1 MRIYFAGPLFCES
14 ELSFNQNL
22 TRQLEEAGFDVFLP
36 QRDGVES
43 SKPPY
48 AQMSPDERRKIM
60 FETDL
65 AEITAC
71 DVFLFVLD
79 GRIPDEGACVE
90 LGLAYMHRL
99 ATKRKRLIVGLQT
112 DCRAAFI
119 GSKINPMLRLSFD
132 QIVGTREALLEA
144 LQTWSGSTTAPDGR
158 PYPAADK
165 RLTNV

>member
-22 TRQLEEAGFDVFLP
+22 TRQFEEAGFDVFLP

-48 AQMSPDERRKIM
+48 AQMSPDERRKTM
-60 FETDL
+60 FEMDL
-65 AEITAC
+65 AEISAC
-71 DVFLFVLD
+71 DIFLFVLD

-99 ATKRKRLIVGLQT
+99 TIRRKRLIIGLQT

-119 GSKINPMLRLSFD
+119 SSRLNPMLRLSFD
-132 QIVGTREALLEA
+132 HIVESREALLQV
-144 LQTWSGSTTAPDGR
+144 LMTWRENGGCTGH
-158 PYPAADK
+158 AASPGG
-165 RLTNV
+165 

>member
-22 TRQLEEAGFDVFLP
+22 TGQLEEAGFDVFLP

-48 AQMSPDERRKIM
+48 AQMSPDERRKTM
-60 FETDL
+60 FEMDL
-65 AEITAC
+65 AEISAC
-71 DVFLFVLD
+71 DIFLFVLD

-99 ATKRKRLIVGLQT
+99 TIKRKRLIIGLQT

-119 GSKINPMLRLSFD
+119 GSRLNPMLRLSFD
-132 QIVGTREALLEA
+132 HIVESREALLQVLVNWRENGGCTGHA
-144 LQTWSGSTTAPDGR
+144 ATPDG
-158 PYPAADK
+158 
-165 RLTNV
+165 

>member
-1 MRIYFAGPLFCES
+1 MRIYFAGPLFCQS
-14 ELSFNQNL
+14 ERAFNQNL
-22 TRQLEEAGFDVFLP
+22 AGQLEEAGFEVFLP

-48 AQMSPDERRKIM
+48 ARMSPDERRKAM

-65 AEITAC
+65 AEISKC

-99 ATKRKRLIVGLQT
+99 ATKRRRMIVGLQT

-119 GSKINPMLRLSFD
+119 GSRLNPMLRLCFD
-132 QIVGTREALLEA
+132 QIVESCEALLQV
-144 LQTWSGSTTAPDGR
+144 LSNSGLIGESACSR
-158 PYPAADK
+158 S
-165 RLTNV
+165 LS

>member
-14 ELSFNQNL
+14 ERTFNQDL
-22 TRQLEEAGFDVFLP
+22 TRRLEEAGFDVFLP

-48 AQMSPDERRKIM
+48 AHMSPDERRKAM
-60 FETDL
+60 FEMDL
-65 AEITAC
+65 AEISSC

-99 ATKRKRLIVGLQT
+99 TTGIERLIIGLQT

-119 GSKINPMLRLSFD
+119 GSRLNPMLRLSFD
-132 QIVGTREALLEA
+132 QIVETREELLLALV
-144 LQTWSGSTTAPDGR
+144 TWRENGGTEYAAAPDGGR
-158 PYPAADK
+158 
-165 RLTNV
+165 RGG